1 MYDKNQ
7 TPVSWLLMELSKN
20 GFFYVTSVNYEQ
32 FVSII
37 LKAQELEIE
46 RLKKVKTHQHI
57 KFSFSLN

>member
-1 MYDKNQ
+1 MYYKNQ

-20 GFFYVTSVNYEQ
+20 GFFYVTSVNYEK

-46 RLKKVKTHQHI
+46 RLKKVKTHQLI